1 MFQFHLG
8 RTVTRFNK
16 EFLSCEENIW
26 NSNKR
31 VNMSDVKQRNIPIWK
46 KEIFDLSYRLIYQ
59 IDKRWLG
66 SNLDFVVQ
74 FACMDNNSYIDAH
87 KDKDVSSQF
96 LVTFGEYSGG
106 HLMLYNN
113 EKHVFERIETMNN
126 IVQFDGRKK
135 HYVTKVKHGVR
146 YSLVF
151 YKSYDRRY
159 KEQPIYNG
167 VKLYRYV

>member
-1 MFQFHLG
+1 MFQFHIG

-16 EFLSCEENIW
+16 EFLSCEQSIW
-26 NSNKR
+26 NINKR
-31 VNMSDVKQRNIPIWK
+31 VNMSDVKNRNIPIWK

-113 EKHVFERIETMNN
+113 EKHVFEQIETMNN

-135 HYVTKVKHGVR
+135 IMSQK
-146 YSLVF
+146 
-151 YKSYDRRY
+151 
-159 KEQPIYNG
+159 
-167 VKLYRYV
+167 